1 MTYKYYKITNDD
13 NKYKDESPLSI
24 KLKNITGYYAN
35 DYIKPVI
42 KEGGDILILIADESI
57 FKGHFSSGLIILPY
71 LENKSLNELEA
82 ELEELVKKYGTG
94 NIHFKSIFGRDKILN
109 HNTNSFL
116 KEYSAIVSKVK
127 MACLSI
133 SKSKDVLLKEMEVS
147 SMSNEDIFYS
157 LFWNNF
163 ERVVTVFP
171 NYSIF
176 HIYMEQEYSLE
187 PTTYKAVARK
197 LFHKLYSGID
207 TLCSQLPDKYV
218 SICRHP
224 HFFTKN
230 ALYYSSLSDF
240 LAYSSNKIQN
250 KLDSGISDS
259 KIMREYRV
267 ILQLFKSIF
276 TNYSG
281 LSSDKL
287 IDLINKS

>member
-1 MTYKYYKITNDD
+1 MTYKYYRITNDD
-13 NKYKDESPLSI
+13 NKYEDQSPLSI
-24 KLKNITGYYAN
+24 KLKNITGFNVN

-42 KEGGDILILIADESI
+42 QEGGDIVTLIADESI

-71 LENKSLNELEA
+71 LKKESQNKVET
-82 ELEELVKKYGTG
+82 ELEELVKKYEIG
-94 NIHFKSIFGRDKILN
+94 NIHFTSIFGREKILN
-109 HNTNSFL
+109 NNTNSFL
-116 KEYSAIVSKVK
+116 KEYSAIVSKVPTT
-127 MACLSI
+127 CLSI
-133 SKSKDVLLKEMEVS
+133 SKSKDVLLKEMEVF
-147 SMSNEDIFYS
+147 SMGNEDIFFS

-163 ERVVTVFP
+163 ERVIPVFP
-171 NYSIF
+171 NHSIF
-176 HIYMEQEYSLE
+176 HIYIEQEYSLE
-187 PTTYKAVARK
+187 RTTYHAVAKK

-207 TLCSQLPDKYV
+207 TLYSMMPDKYV
-218 SICRHP
+218 SICKHP

-250 KLDSGISDS
+250 KLDSGINDS
-259 KIMREYRV
+259 KIMKEYRV
-267 ILQLFKSIF
+267 MLQLFKSIF